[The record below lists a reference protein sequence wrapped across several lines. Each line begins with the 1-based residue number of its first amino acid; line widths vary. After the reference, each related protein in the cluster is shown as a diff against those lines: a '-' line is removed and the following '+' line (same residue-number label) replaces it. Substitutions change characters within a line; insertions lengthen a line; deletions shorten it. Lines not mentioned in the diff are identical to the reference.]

1 MNNLVGAV
9 CAVAN
14 AVQQTAQ
21 DLADA
26 TEIGGIVAEIM
37 TAARN
42 HFMQRDAYSVVIRQS
57 IERILAITERILV
70 RHSPPR
76 RRLRAARRPREQEDD
91 DDDDERNVRRRH
103 EA

>member
-14 AVQQTAQ
+14 AVQRTAQ

-26 TEIGGIVAEIM
+26 TEIGGIVAEMM

-42 HFMQRDAYSVVIRQS
+42 HFLQRDAYSVVIRQL
-57 IERILAITERILV
+57 IERILAITERMLV

-76 RRLRAARRPREQEDD
+76 RRLRAARRPREEEND

-103 EA
+103 DA